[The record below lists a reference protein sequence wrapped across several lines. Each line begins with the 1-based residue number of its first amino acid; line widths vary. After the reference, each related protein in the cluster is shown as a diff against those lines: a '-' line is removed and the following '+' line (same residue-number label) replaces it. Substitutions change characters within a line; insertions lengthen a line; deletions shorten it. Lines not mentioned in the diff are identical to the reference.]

1 MGRKLIK
8 NVEAK
13 LSHGKLFRVYTR
25 YKLPNNRQS
34 VKSIFCRKKLFEKH
48 YGNLVKFYTNSH
60 NLSFLFEIC
69 AIITLTFGSDLASTG
84 VEWLRWHT
92 ALDKALKVRQ
102 NLNANNAKF
111 APAYAKIA

>member
-1 MGRKLIK
+1 MGK
-8 NVEAK
+8 
-13 LSHGKLFRVYTR
+13 G
-25 YKLPNNRQS
+25 
-34 VKSIFCRKKLFEKH
+34 
-48 YGNLVKFYTNSH
+48 VKFLKNKCKNSP
-60 NLSFLFEIC
+60 NLLFLFEIC

>member
-1 MGRKLIK
+1 MR
-8 NVEAK
+8 
-13 LSHGKLFRVYTR
+13 
-25 YKLPNNRQS
+25 
-34 VKSIFCRKKLFEKH
+34 
-48 YGNLVKFYTNSH
+48 VKFYHKTKFQNSFNAARCEQNSKCLQNKFEKAKS
-60 NLSFLFEIC
+60 NLPHYFTKNSFHLLFLCEIC
-69 AIITLTFGSDLASTG
+69 ATITLTFGSDLASTG

>member
-1 MGRKLIK
+1 MSF
-8 NVEAK
+8 AK
-13 LSHGKLFRVYTR
+13 FAR
-25 YKLPNNRQS
+25 
-34 VKSIFCRKKLFEKH
+34 IFCLLLQNATFSRLNLKNTAEIYKKFIKIHNKNSQKFQNFTKNSFHLLF
-48 YGNLVKFYTNSH
+48 LC
-60 NLSFLFEIC
+60 EIC

>member
-1 MGRKLIK
+1 MSFKFAR
-8 NVEAK
+8 
-13 LSHGKLFRVYTR
+13 
-25 YKLPNNRQS
+25 
-34 VKSIFCRKKLFEKH
+34 IFCLLLQNATFSRLNLKNTAEIYKKFIKIHKNFKIFTKNSFHLLF
-48 YGNLVKFYTNSH
+48 LC
-60 NLSFLFEIC
+60 EIC